1 MAEQTSKNNILVLIA
16 TSLGT
21 IMNPLLASMIILAMP
36 VIGGDFLVSA
46 RDLGWLSTAYILA
59 NAICLVPASWVVDR
73 IGYKKSYLIGS
84 LIVVL
89 SCFISI
95 FAWNYPVLLTFRVL
109 AGLGVSLIMVTGLA
123 ILTRI
128 FPKEKR
134 GFIIGINTTMVYVG
148 LTLGPFL
155 GGILTDAFGW
165 QSIYILMVP
174 LILISGIMVFFFL
187 KTEFT
192 EPTFKFD
199 ILGALIYAGA
209 TFLLMYGLSTITDF
223 GSPVLA
229 ALGLALLILFIWY
242 EKRKEHP
249 LLHVGLFF
257 KNKRFARSSY
267 AALLNYAAAYGVVYM
282 VSLYLQS
289 VGELSATEAGMILLF
304 QPLIQVIVTPVAGKL
319 SDKIDPKILVTIGMV
334 LTVIGLVC
342 LSCLGLFS
350 TAVFWLITVSQIIIG
365 FGAALFSAPN
375 TTTIMNS
382 VPKKEYSTASGII
395 SVVRQY
401 GMLISTA
408 ICMAC
413 ISVFVGSTEML
424 EPSVYG
430 AFTHALQIA
439 MLICAVLGII
449 GAVFSWFRGP
459 VPETDDE

>member
-1 MAEQTSKNNILVLIA
+1 MAETNRALVLIA
-16 TSLGT
+16 TSTGAIIT
-21 IMNPLLASMIILAMP
+21 PLLSTMLILAMP
-36 VIGGDFLVSA
+36 EIGELFTVSA

-59 NAICLVPASWVVDR
+59 NAVCLVPGAWFVDKL
-73 IGYKKSYLIGS
+73 GYKKSFITGCVICAIACTLAVFSPSYPFIILARVITGAGIS
-84 LIVVL
+84 LCMIT
-89 SCFISI
+89 SI
-95 FAWNYPVLLTFRVL
+95 
-109 AGLGVSLIMVTGLA
+109 A

-128 FPKEKR
+128 FPKNKR
-134 GFIIGINTTMVYVG
+134 GFVIGINTTMVYAG
-148 LTLGPFL
+148 LSIGPVL
-155 GGILTDAFGW
+155 GGVLTEFCGW
-165 QSIYILMVP
+165 QSLFICVPPLVLAAALLMH
-174 LILISGIMVFFFL
+174 FFL
-187 KTEFT
+187 KEEFT
-192 EPTFKFD
+192 EPVQKFD
-199 ILGALIYAGA
+199 KLGTILYAVALIA
-209 TFLLMYGLSTITDF
+209 LMYGLSTITDT
-223 GSPVLA
+223 GSVFFVIAGLL
-229 ALGLALLILFIWY
+229 LGAVFVFYELRVKAPILHI
-242 EKRKEHP
+242 R
-249 LLHVGLFF
+249 LFF
-257 KNKRFARSSY
+257 ENRRFARSSY
-267 AALLNYAAAYGVVYM
+267 AALLNYAAAYSVTYM